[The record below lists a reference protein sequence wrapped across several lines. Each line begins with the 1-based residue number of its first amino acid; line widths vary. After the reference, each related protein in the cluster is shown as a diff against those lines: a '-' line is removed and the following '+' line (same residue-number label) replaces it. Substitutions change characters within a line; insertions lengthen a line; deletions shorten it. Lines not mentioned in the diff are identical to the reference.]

1 VQKIIVNDTIHF
13 LFKTASSISVISNH
27 NGFRVLFVKIAS
39 VYFISKIYLYFS
51 VGMARPANCANC
63 IGALSFPIHTGAVL
77 VYEAVWISSR
87 SRSRDDK
94 LFTFL
99 QFDVICSSL
108 FPVARGLLLVQ
119 K

>member
-1 VQKIIVNDTIHF
+1 MQKIIVNDTIHF
-13 LFKTASSISVISNH
+13 LFKTASSILVISNH

-63 IGALSFPIHTGAVL
+63 IGTLSFPIHTGAGL

-87 SRSRDDK
+87 SRSSSEK
-94 LFTFL
+94 L
-99 QFDVICSSL
+99 VVK
-108 FPVARGLLLVQ
+108 VAHRAIQ
-119 K
+119 SMH